1 MIILVCLFVVA
12 LILLIVG
19 IYEYNTTLCTGALKF
34 SVFLFIFIAIAAV
47 VLFTNFKPVV
57 IDCEGQI
64 ETVGSEG
71 VTVVYPN
78 KNGETTKTQI
88 IVEAPEKYNIGDT
101 VTIRLEQDIW
111 TWILNATMLDD
122 ETE

>member
-1 MIILVCLFVVA
+1 MIILVYLFVVA

-19 IYEYNTTLCTGALKF
+19 IYEYNTTYGTGVLKF

-47 VLFTNFKPVV
+47 VLLTNFKPVG
-57 IDCEGQI
+57 IDYEGQI

-78 KNGETTKTQI
+78 KYGETTKTQI

-101 VTIRLEQDIW
+101 VTIRLEQDLW
-111 TWILNATMLDD
+111 TWDLNVAILEN